1 MKHSVLEPV
10 IGLEIHAQIASQTKL
25 FSSAASQVFGCDPN
39 TCTSF
44 VDLAFPGMLPVVNR
58 ECVLQAARLGLAVGG
73 TINLSS
79 VFERKHYF
87 YPDNPAGYQIS
98 QYRTPLVEGGSL
110 EITLPQASSKIVH
123 LQRIHIEQDA
133 GQSIHDQ
140 DPHFSLV
147 NFNRA
152 GIGLMEIVS
161 HPDLNTPEE
170 VVAYVKTLRSLMRY
184 LKVCHGDMEKGQLRV
199 DANISLHLPGEP
211 LGTRVEIKN
220 INSFR
225 FLHQALIY
233 EIQRQ
238 TECLTCGTPVIQE
251 TRGFD
256 PGKGI
261 TYSMRSKEHDYD
273 YWYFPDPD
281 LLPLVLTDQE
291 VQDLKTHLPELPRA
305 KCHRFQTEYGL
316 SAYDAALLTD
326 EWETAAF
333 FEAVV
338 ESCQGHDFYK
348 SAANWI
354 LGELF
359 SYLNEE
365 KKSLAECPITPAHL
379 KELLV
384 HLAQKKL
391 SHPLA
396 KEVFALMW
404 ATGQNPST
412 IMEEKNLIQVTDS
425 AQIDQWVQCVLERES
440 QQVDQYRQGKTKVFG
455 YLVGQVMKESKGKGN
470 PQLIQEALT
479 QALSS

>member
-1 MKHSVLEPV
+1 MTTLSFQTV
-10 IGLEIHAQIASQTKL
+10 IGLEIHAQIASETKL
-25 FSSAASQVFGCDPN
+25 FSSASSQVFGYEPN
-39 TCTSF
+39 TRTSF

-73 TINLSS
+73 TINLHS

-87 YPDNPAGYQIS
+87 YPDNPSGYQIS
-98 QYRTPLVEGGSL
+98 QYRTPLVEGGAL
-110 EITLPQASSKIVH
+110 VVTLPNTPSKVIR

-140 DPHFSLV
+140 DPTFSLV

-161 HPDLNTPEE
+161 HPDLTSPEE
-170 VVAYVKTLRSLMRY
+170 VVEYVKKLRSLMRY
-184 LKVCHGDMEKGQLRV
+184 LKVCYGDMEKGQLRV
-199 DANISLHLPGEP
+199 DANVSLHLPGEP

-225 FLHQALIY
+225 FLQQALNY

-238 TECLTCGTPVIQE
+238 TDCLTSGQAIVQE

-256 PGKGI
+256 PARGL
-261 TYSMRSKEHDYD
+261 TYSMRNKEHDYD

-281 LLPLVLTDQE
+281 LLPLALTDQE
-291 VQDLKTHLPELPRA
+291 VDTLRDHLPELPWD
-305 KCHRFQTEYGL
+305 KCDRFQKEYGL
-316 SAYDAALLTD
+316 SPYDAALLTED
-326 EWETAAF
+326 YETASY
-333 FEAVV
+333 FEKVV
-338 ESCQGHDFYK
+338 HDLHSPDLYK
-348 SAANWI
+348 SAANWM

-359 SYLNEE
+359 AYLNQE
-365 KKSLAECPITPAHL
+365 KKSLSECPITPEDL

-384 HLAQKKL
+384 HLSEKRL

-396 KEVFALMW
+396 KEVFGVMW
-404 ATGQNPST
+404 TTGKNPST
-412 IMEEKNLIQVTDS
+412 IMTEKNLVQVTDS
-425 AQIDQWVQCVLERES
+425 TQINEWIQTVLDRES
-440 QQVDQYRQGKTKVFG
+440 EQVQHYREGKIKVFG

-470 PQLIQEALT
+470 PQIIQELLT
-479 QALSS
+479 KALS